1 MKFKKILSL
10 IAVGSVLHGC
20 AIPVAVVAGGA
31 ATAGYMSVQERGAKS
46 AFFDTKLKTHI
57 KERLTSRHYK
67 YLTNIGTS
75 VLEGEVLLTG
85 VVPSMSAKNEV
96 IQTVRNTPKVKRVY
110 DELIIGKYNSSYYA
124 KDAAI
129 SFQIAGRMANA
140 ADIFAINYEKEV
152 VKGEVYIIGIATSQ
166 AEMERVLHVAR
177 TTKGVK
183 RVHNYVRLTQI
194 KDQRVQ
200 QTPAPAQPES
210 R

>member
-1 MKFKKILSL
+1 MKFEKLFSL
-10 IAVGSVLHGC
+10 IALAGLLHGC

-31 ATAGYMSVQERGAKS
+31 ATAGYMSVQERGAKT

-67 YLTNIGTS
+67 YLTNIGTA
-75 VLEGEVLLTG
+75 VLESEVLLTG
-85 VVPSMSAKNEV
+85 VVPSITSKNEV
-96 IQTVRNTPKVKRVY
+96 VQTVRNTPKVRRVY
-110 DELIIGKYNSSYYA
+110 DELIIGSYTSSDYA
-124 KDAAI
+124 KDSVI

-183 RVHNYVRLTQI
+183 RVHNYIRLTQL
-194 KDQRVQ
+194 KEQRVDRV
-200 QTPAPAQPES
+200 PAPAQPEGG
-210 R
+210 